1 MEAEMRCSPVRLVL
15 LLVGMGF
22 ACSGAAQTNDVSV
35 PDAPS
40 AILTPKKQNSRKP
53 LDFKLLVNRSKVFP
67 DLAMNEKHLSAKQK
81 LQLSVNDSLSLAAG
95 GGALFSAGLGQARDN
110 LPGYGQGAQGF
121 FKRFG
126 AAIGTSASTQFFGT
140 FLFATA
146 FGQDPRFFVR
156 ENLSLRQSL
165 RYGLRRVVITRTDQ
179 GQETLNTSGLLGP
192 LAAQG
197 LANTYLPDEER
208 TVGRTLQRYGTNL
221 ALRTGVNLAKQY
233 WPTISKSLTKAKQK
247 KKGGSG

>member
-1 MEAEMRCSPVRLVL
+1 MRCSPVRLAIF
-15 LLVGMGF
+15 LVGMGF
-22 ACSGAAQTNDVSV
+22 ACSGAAQTNDVSL

-40 AILTPKKQNSRKP
+40 TIVAPKKESAKKAF
-53 LDFKLLVNRSKVFP
+53 DFKLLVQRSKVFP
-67 DLAMNEKHLSAKQK
+67 DLATNEEHLSAKQK
-81 LQLSVNDSLSLAAG
+81 LQLSVNDSLSLAAV
-95 GGALFSAGLGQARDN
+95 GGALFGAGLGQARDN

-121 FKRFG
+121 GKRFG
-126 AAIGTSASTQFFGT
+126 AAMGTSASTQFFGT

-156 ENLSLRQSL
+156 GNLSLRQSL
-165 RYGLRRVVITRTDQ
+165 VYGLRRTVITRTDQ

-208 TVGRTLQRYGTNL
+208 TAGRTLQRYGTYL

-233 WPTISKSLTKAKQK
+233 WPTIFKSLTKAKQK
-247 KKGGSG
+247 KKGGGK